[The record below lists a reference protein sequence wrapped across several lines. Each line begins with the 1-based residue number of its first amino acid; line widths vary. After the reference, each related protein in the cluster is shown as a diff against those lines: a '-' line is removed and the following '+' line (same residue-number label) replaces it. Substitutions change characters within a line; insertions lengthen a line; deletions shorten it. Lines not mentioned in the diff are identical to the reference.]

1 MAKLN
6 IKELYDKYLWE
17 KCGISLFYKRIYKG
31 MSIQEAIK
39 PVKKSVNEVRSK
51 MFGKE
56 LERYYEQPEPKPD
69 KAKFYGRLFKWYP
82 KEEAIKETLIPKQR
96 KKKKPKHTP
105 AYIPVRSRTNEKPKK
120 DDREIRI
127 TYKREEAEVIRKAY
141 KEIINDLER
150 TIVEDET
157 EAKSLQIKIKELKQ
171 EYFIFNSYN
180 NEWM

>member
-1 MAKLN
+1 MPIN
-6 IKELYDKYLWE
+6 
-17 KCGISLFYKRIYKG
+17 
-31 MSIQEAIK
+31 EAIK
-39 PVKKSVNEVRSK
+39 PVRKTENSVRSK
-51 MFGKE
+51 LYAEE
-56 LERYYEQPEPKPD
+56 LERYFEQPEPKAD
-69 KAKFYGRLFKWYP
+69 KAKFYGRLFKWYT
-82 KEEAIKETLIPKQR
+82 KEEAIKEKLVPKVR